1 MISSIWEPFISITL
15 SLKTFV
21 SSPTKQKR
29 AGHNPA
35 KSQVHDPARALG
47 LHLIHQGRRQ
57 YGILALRGPWL
68 DLATLIEF
76 DIMQI

>member
-1 MISSIWEPFISITL
+1 MADLFHLGTFDIDYII

-35 KSQVHDPARALG
+35 KSQVHDPARAMG
-47 LHLIHQGRRQ
+47 LRLILLGRRQ
-57 YGILALRGPWL
+57 YRTLALRGPWL
-68 DLATLIEF
+68 DLATLIE
-76 DIMQI
+76 